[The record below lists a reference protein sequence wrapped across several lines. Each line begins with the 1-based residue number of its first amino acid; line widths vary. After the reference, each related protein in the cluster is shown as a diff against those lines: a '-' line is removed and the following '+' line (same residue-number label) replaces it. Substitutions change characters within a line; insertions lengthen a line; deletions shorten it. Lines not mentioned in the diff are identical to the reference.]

1 MSGMVE
7 QIWSPLGRLDVCVVA
22 AMVALALSS
31 ESRRGMSGV
40 TESRARLFYV
50 HWRPEKPALPL
61 LKLPYGH
68 TLREESNGPLHSH
81 RAGCEV
87 EERGLC
93 SQQTRDVRET
103 FRSCLYNVRQFRTTF
118 GSLLDVQI
126 WFNIWTS
133 DGDPFCTSLDVQNWF
148 NIWTSH

>member
-93 SQQTRDVRET
+93 
-103 FRSCLYNVRQFRTTF
+103 LYT
-118 GSLLDVQI
+118 G
-126 WFNIWTS
+126 
-133 DGDPFCTSLDVQNWF
+133 
-148 NIWTSH
+148 